1 MAMLAHRINTSR
13 IRSLNIDNDQ
23 NDNVINMNFCLENLL
38 PGNVLKHK
46 DDADHVKN
54 KEEYL
59 HHYPVQSL
67 ALDLVVVLL
76 LQLQLAVLFLRKK
89 RLN

>member
-13 IRSLNIDNDQ
+13 IRSLNIDNDK
-23 NDNVINMNFCLENLL
+23 NDNIINLNFCLDNLL

-76 LQLQLAVLFLRKK
+76 LQLKLTVLFLQKK
-89 RLN
+89 KV